1 MNPGVNK
8 LLDHDAK
15 LWAKWLRAT
24 GVDEGY
30 GYRVAEEV
38 WSAVWYGNW
47 PTDQGSIQWILEE
60 YLDVE
65 VAKAHGYL
73 ELVIPLRE
81 QAEAALDTAKNNLEQ
96 QRQIKIDADIDE
108 VIKTIQGLGL
118 KPDEKITAIR

>member
-47 PTDQGSIQWILEE
+47 PTDQGNIRWILEE

-65 VAKAHGYL
+65 MAKAHGYL

-81 QAEAALDTAKNNLEQ
+81 QAEAALDTAKNNLER

-118 KPDEKITAIR
+118 KPDKKIIAIR

>member
-47 PTDQGSIQWILEE
+47 PTDQGNIRWILEE

-65 VAKAHGYL
+65 MAKAHGYL

-81 QAEAALDTAKNNLEQ
+81 QAEAALDTAKNNLER

-108 VIKTIQGLGL
+108 VIKTIQRLGL

>member
-1 MNPGVNK
+1 MNPGVNT

-30 GYRVAEEV
+30 GYRVPEEV

-47 PTDQGSIQWILEE
+47 PTDQGSIRWILEE

-65 VAKAHGYL
+65 MAKAHGYL
-73 ELVIPLRE
+73 DLVIPLRE
-81 QAEAALDTAKNNLEQ
+81 QAEAALHMAKNNLEQ

-108 VIKTIQGLGL
+108 VVKTIQGLGL